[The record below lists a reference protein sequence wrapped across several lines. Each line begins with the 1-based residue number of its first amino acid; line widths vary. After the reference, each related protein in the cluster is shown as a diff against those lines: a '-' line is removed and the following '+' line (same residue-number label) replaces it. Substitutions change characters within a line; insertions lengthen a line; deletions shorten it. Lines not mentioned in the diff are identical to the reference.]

1 MSLVTACIRPSG
13 ASYRN
18 DLIAHKR
25 KHNPSPIIDELLK
38 DNLGYLI
45 YQDDIIKFL
54 QQVCGLP
61 GSTADSVRRGIA
73 KKNMDILEKY
83 MPIILDGYCS
93 HSDKPREQAE
103 EEAKDFLKVIEDASS
118 YMFNYSHSV
127 AYCLMGYLCAY
138 YRYYYPLEFIT
149 AFLNDAA
156 NDADIQNGTKL
167 AKQKGIRITPPK
179 FGISKGDYF
188 FDKERNTIAKGLGSV
203 KYLGQKVA
211 DELYETAHTYPHDTF
226 TDVLLSID
234 QYTSLDSRQLDILI
248 KIDFF
253 SDFGNQRELMRV
265 RDFFDMFKG
274 GQAKQI
280 KRERIDG
287 TELEPIVR
295 RHASWTTKSGS
306 EAKSYTLTDP
316 PAILREI
323 EGLVLSAGIE
333 DMPLLTK
340 VRNFNDIM
348 GYSGYVTGDEADR
361 KKLYVRDVYPVRRKR
376 DGVVFAYNV
385 LTQSIGSG
393 KESAMTVFKS
403 RYEQEPIKKGDL
415 IICKN
420 WERDGKY
427 FRLRDYEHIV
437 A

>member
-25 KHNPSPIIDELLK
+25 KHNPSPIIDDLLK
-38 DNLGYLI
+38 DNLGYLV
-45 YQDDIIKFL
+45 YQEDIIKFL

-103 EEAKDFLKVIEDASS
+103 DEAKDFLKVIEDASS

-156 NDADIQNGTKL
+156 NDADIQNGTRL

-226 TDVLLSID
+226 TDILLSID

-253 SDFGNQRELMRV
+253 SDFGNQRELMRI
-265 RDFFDMFKG
+265 RDFFDMFKAG
-274 GQAKQI
+274 SAKQL
-280 KRERIDG
+280 KRDRIDG

-295 RHASWTTKSGS
+295 RHASWTTKSGA

-323 EGLVLSAGIE
+323 EVLVLSAGIE